1 MGIGI
6 GEILLFIVLLI
17 IIAAIWVW
25 FRKKNKASDE

>member
-25 FRKKNKASDE
+25 IRKKNMDSDE